1 MSPEEYKTIVFISFV
16 VVVLV
21 VYFIRK
27 ELENKR
33 KKQIEYY
40 SKRNGIEYSELKLD
54 FLPEITKEGSILL
67 SKNGENNAI
76 ALMSGEKNGFK
87 YYLFDFSNSTKS
99 GRVNNVTVKTICIIS
114 KENIKFPHFYIR
126 DESILFDHIIDSK
139 AGEDINFTED
149 SEFSNKFI
157 LFGASEEKVRD
168 FFDRGRRNTFVKKHV
183 KGYIYEGFKN
193 CFIVSND
200 KLLNI
205 NERLG
210 FLDKCLDI
218 FRGIVPDDNII
229 DDAHQKN

>member
-1 MSPEEYKTIVFISFV
+1 MSPQEYKTIVFISFV
-16 VVVLV
+16 VIVLV

-33 KKQIEYY
+33 KKQIEDY
-40 SKRNGIEYSELKLD
+40 SKNNGIEYSGLKLD

-87 YYLFDFSNSTKS
+87 YCLFDYSDNTKS
-99 GRVNNVTVKTICIIS
+99 GRGSSTVKTICIIS

-126 DESILFDHIIDSK
+126 DESILYDHIIDSK

-157 LFGASEEKVRD
+157 LFGASEEKVRE
-168 FFDRGRRNTFVKKHV
+168 FFDKGRRDAFVKKHV

-200 KLLNI
+200 NKLLNLK
-205 NERLG
+205 ERLV
-210 FLDKCLDI
+210 FLDKCFDI
-218 FRGIVPDDNII
+218 FRDIVPDDDII
-229 DDAHQKN
+229 EDVHQKN

>member
-1 MSPEEYKTIVFISFV
+1 MSPQEYKTIVFISFV
-16 VVVLV
+16 VIALI

-33 KKQIEYY
+33 KKQIEDF
-40 SKRNGIEYSELKLD
+40 SKRNGIEYTELKLD
-54 FLPEITKEGSILL
+54 FLPEITQEGSILL
-67 SKNGENNAI
+67 SKSGENNAI

-87 YYLFDFSNSTKS
+87 YCLFDYSDNTRSS
-99 GRVNNVTVKTICIIS
+99 RGSSTVKTICLIS

-126 DESILFDHIIDSK
+126 DESVLFDHIIDSK

-168 FFDRGRRNTFVKKHV
+168 FFDRGKRNTFVKKHV

-200 KLLNI
+200 NKLLNI
-205 NERLG
+205 KERLV
-210 FLDKCLDI
+210 FLGKCLDI
-218 FRGIVPDDNII
+218 FIEIVPDDNIS
-229 DDAHQKN
+229 